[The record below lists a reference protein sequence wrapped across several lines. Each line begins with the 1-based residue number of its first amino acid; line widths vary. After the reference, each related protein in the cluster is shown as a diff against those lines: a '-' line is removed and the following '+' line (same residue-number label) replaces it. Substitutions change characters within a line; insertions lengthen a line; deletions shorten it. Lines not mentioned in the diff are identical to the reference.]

1 MAQAATSTLRA
12 IKRDTPFAWE
22 GKDKRGARVKGKS
35 LAPDEQTLRAELRR
49 QGVAPSRVRKQR
61 PSRAGGKV
69 NAGDIA
75 IFARQLSTML
85 AAGIPLVQAF
95 EIVANGNEKAAMQRL
110 ILEIKAD
117 VEGGT
122 SLHEALGK
130 HPLSFADLN
139 LNLAEAGEQ
148 AGAVESLLDK
158 VATYKEKPEALKKKV
173 KKALVY
179 PAAVQAVAVIVT
191 VVLLLFVIPQFE
203 SLYKGFGADLPA
215 FTQFVIGISRF
226 VQHNGIYLAVVLGF
240 AVYAFFYF
248 KKRSRAMR
256 EFLDRLSLKIPIIGP
271 ILNKAAI
278 ARYARPLSTM
288 FSAGVPLVEAL
299 DSVAGATGNIV
310 YEKAVLRMRDEVST
324 GQRLQRSME
333 NTGLFPNMVNQM
345 IAVGEESGSLDEMS
359 AKVATFYE
367 AEVDNAVD
375 AMSSLLEPM
384 IMVILGVLVGGLV
397 LPLSLPIYKR
407 GGVLA
412 RAAGPWRGPNAP
424 RSARRFH

>member
-1 MAQAATSTLRA
+1 MAQAAITAGRA
-12 IKRDTPFAWE
+12 IKRDTAFAWE
-22 GKDKRGARVKGKS
+22 GRDKRGTRIKGKS

-61 PSRAGGKV
+61 QGRRGGKV

-75 IFARQLSTML
+75 VFARQLSTML

-95 EIVANGNEKAAMQRL
+95 EIVANGNDKPAMQKL
-110 ILEIKAD
+110 ILDVKAD

-130 HPLSFADLN
+130 HPLYFDDLFVN
-139 LNLAEAGEQ
+139 LVQAGEQ
-148 AGAVESLLDK
+148 AGALESLLDK
-158 VATYKEKPEALKKKV
+158 VATYKEKTEALKKKV
-173 KKALVY
+173 KKALFY
-179 PAAVQAVAVIVT
+179 PAAVLAVAVIVT
-191 VVLLLFVIPQFE
+191 VVLLIFVIPEFE

-226 VQHNGIYLAVVLGF
+226 VQQNGVYLAVVVAGAF
-240 AVYAFFYF
+240 FAFFYF
-248 KKRSRAMR
+248 KKRSKAMR
-256 EFLDRLSLKIPIIGP
+256 EFLDRVTLRVPVIGP
-271 ILNKAAI
+271 IMRKAAI
-278 ARYARPLSTM
+278 ARYARTLSTM

-310 YEKAVLRMRDEVST
+310 YEKAVLTMRDEVAT

-375 AMSSLLEPM
+375 AMSSLLEPL

-397 LPLSLPIYKR
+397 IAMYLPIFKL
-407 GGVLA
+407 GSVV
-412 RAAGPWRGPNAP
+412 
-424 RSARRFH
+424 